1 MSELNF
7 QAIYGWP
14 PASFVYRDCGSQR
27 ESPLRLSQQA
37 LKAHPPRQAEVPCD
51 YDDLGG
57 ARGAHQ
63 ERSWVSGPSDT
74 SVWPVP

>member
-1 MSELNF
+1 MFELNF

-14 PASFVYRDCGSQR
+14 PASFVDQNCGDQR
-27 ESPLRLSQQA
+27 ESPHRLSQQA
-37 LKAHPPRQAEVPCD
+37 LKAHPPRQAEAPCD

-63 ERSWVSGPSDT
+63 ERSWVGGPSDT
-74 SVWPVP
+74 SVSLVP